1 MHIQVDSSQ
10 ARKEARDTAMRMP
23 EFLCGGGRM
32 GHAIRGLDWMATALG
47 APESW
52 PDNLRTCLRIML
64 GARHPMWL
72 WWGPALINF
81 YNDAAL
87 PILGDKHPAA
97 LGRPAHQVW
106 PRIWPR
112 IEGRVQAA
120 MRGEA
125 SYSQAE
131 LLVINRN
138 GRDEETYCTF
148 SFSPVPGDDGTICGI
163 VCANSDDTGRVIAA
177 RRLAQL
183 REIAVRTRHAD
194 CAADAYTWA
203 ADALGAD
210 PRDIP
215 FALFYRLDDD
225 GVHAR
230 LAGACGIAEDHPAAP
245 ALVALDAARPWPV
258 GEVIRTGTRA
268 VVTGLGERFTGLP
281 SGPWSAVPHEA
292 MVLPLT
298 ADGEAA
304 ARGVLIAA
312 ANPYRR
318 PGDGLRDFAVLAAR
332 QIAGAIADAEAF
344 EVAHAR
350 AGSPDV
356 PAADVLAL
364 EVAHRRRIERRQTLL
379 LGELNHRV
387 RNTLATVQAMAIQ
400 TLKGVD
406 GHAGDAFIAR
416 LFALSGQHDLLS
428 GDDWEGA
435 WLEEVLR
442 RALGPWHDEARP
454 RFVVEGPP
462 LHLDSKRA
470 LALGMAFHELAA
482 NAARFGA
489 LASPSGRVRVNWSIE
504 AGILRFVWQE
514 TGGPPVAPPA
524 RRGFG
529 LRLIEQGL
537 AREIGGKV
545 QVMFDPGGLICEW
558 QMALV

>member
-1 MHIQVDSSQ
+1 
-10 ARKEARDTAMRMP
+10 
-23 EFLCGGGRM
+23 
-32 GHAIRGLDWMATALG
+32 
-47 APESW
+47 
-52 PDNLRTCLRIML
+52 
-64 GARHPMWL
+64 
-72 WWGPALINF
+72 
-81 YNDAAL
+81 
-87 PILGDKHPAA
+87 
-97 LGRPAHQVW
+97 
-106 PRIWPR
+106 
-112 IEGRVQAA
+112 

-344 EVAHAR
+344 EAAHAR

-356 PAADVLAL
+356 PAADV
-364 EVAHRRRIERRQTLL
+364 
-379 LGELNHRV
+379 
-387 RNTLATVQAMAIQ
+387 
-400 TLKGVD
+400 
-406 GHAGDAFIAR
+406 
-416 LFALSGQHDLLS
+416 
-428 GDDWEGA
+428 
-435 WLEEVLR
+435 
-442 RALGPWHDEARP
+442 
-454 RFVVEGPP
+454 
-462 LHLDSKRA
+462 

-545 QVMFDPGGLICEW
+545 QVTFDPGGLICEW